1 MKVYD
6 FKATFIR
13 APKIMNI
20 SKTVKLLGSIN
31 NEPVI
36 IQQGKHLATT
46 FHPEM
51 HGDTLI
57 HKYFLKMVGEI
68 D

>member
-1 MKVYD
+1 
-6 FKATFIR
+6 
-13 APKIMNI
+13 MNI

-31 NEPVI
+31 SEPVI
-36 IQQGKHLATT
+36 IREGKHLATT